1 MLSFVTHIKHPPW
14 LMGIALAEL
23 LSQVGEE
30 SKVES
35 MSYKVKV
42 EDGEER
48 LRHRG
53 FLELDQLDGSTA
65 YWAAL
70 TTITQVLSQPST
82 STTADRYV
90 GAFKNEI
97 VIPML

>member
-1 MLSFVTHIKHPPW
+1 MV
-14 LMGIALAEL
+14 IALAEL
-23 LSQVGEE
+23 ISQVGEE

-70 TTITQVLSQPST
+70 TTITQVLSQPRTST
-82 STTADRYV
+82 SSDR
-90 GAFKNEI
+90 
-97 VIPML
+97 

>member
-1 MLSFVTHIKHPPW
+1 
-14 LMGIALAEL
+14 MGIALAEL

-97 VIPML
+97 VILML